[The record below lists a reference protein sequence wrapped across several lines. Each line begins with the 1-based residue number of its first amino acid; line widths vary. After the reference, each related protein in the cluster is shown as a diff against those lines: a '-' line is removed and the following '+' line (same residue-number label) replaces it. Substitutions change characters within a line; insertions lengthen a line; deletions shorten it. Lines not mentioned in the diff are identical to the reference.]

1 APVVT
6 GVPRRILLHRPE
18 KAWRPVMN
26 RVAPRIAVAVGLLGA
41 AVATGAL
48 AEAAP
53 PFVGKWAAQPAQC
66 RLGQESPEAP
76 MIVRRNGYDQ
86 HEAHCTSKSV
96 RPQPPA
102 WAIKAEC
109 TVEGNR
115 QDYDFVFQVANNR
128 LTIRQQDVAPQTLQR
143 CP

>member
-1 APVVT
+1 
-6 GVPRRILLHRPE
+6 
-18 KAWRPVMN
+18 MN
-26 RVAPRIAVAVGLLGA
+26 RVASLRVASAFGLLGA
-41 AVATGAL
+41 AVASTAL
-48 AEAAP
+48 AEPAP

-66 RLGQESPEAP
+66 RLGQDSPEAP

-86 HEAHCTSKSV
+86 HEAHCTFKSV

-109 TVEGNR
+109 TVEGNKE
-115 QDYDFVFQVANNR
+115 DYDFVFQVANNR

-143 CP
+143 CR